1 MKSMNKTFTP
11 ELSPEVLER
20 LRVYAAPFQAEL
32 RHQAQRSWS
41 GVYLRG
47 LLQDGE
53 RKSIEAMVGRVPL
66 PAELRDIQEPDQA
79 LQQFVNQSPWDHQKL
94 LHRYRTVMAQ
104 SFASPQG
111 IFVIDDTGFPKQG
124 KHSVGVQR
132 QYCGPLGK
140 KANCQV
146 AVTVHYVSPNGHF
159 PAALRLFL
167 PDSWTSAPERLQA
180 VGVPEDD
187 RSAQPKGAIAL
198 TLLDQVRCEGLLP
211 GDLVITD
218 AGYGVSQAFRQ
229 GLEARHLSYI
239 TGVTPEMVVF
249 TEPPRWVWPDRPARR
264 GRPRTRPRLA
274 EDNPRPVSLK
284 SLAESLPRQKVTW
297 REGTQ
302 GKLSGR
308 FTWVRVW
315 PGQDWA
321 QGACAGAAAIWLL
334 IEERADGK
342 IQYAFSNLP
351 ADTRRIKAVRL
362 WKSRWP
368 VEQGYQ
374 QMKEEL
380 GLDHFEGRSWRG
392 FHHHACLV
400 MLAYGFLAKEQL
412 RRKEAPA
419 QPGKKREQE
428 PRITL
433 PAIRRA
439 LQDWLR
445 PMAKPDCTY
454 CNPHRHV
461 FDRTP
466 YFLTE

>member
-1 MKSMNKTFTP
+1 
-11 ELSPEVLER
+11 
-20 LRVYAAPFQAEL
+20 
-32 RHQAQRSWS
+32 
-41 GVYLRG
+41 
-47 LLQDGE
+47 
-53 RKSIEAMVGRVPL
+53 
-66 PAELRDIQEPDQA
+66 
-79 LQQFVNQSPWDHQKL
+79 
-94 LHRYRTVMAQ
+94 MAQ

-124 KHSVGVQR
+124 QHSVGVQR

-146 AVTVHYVSPNGHF
+146 AVTVHYVSPKGHF

-167 PDSWTSAPERLQA
+167 PDSWTSSPERLQA
-180 VGVPEDD
+180 VGVPEEY
-187 RSAQPKGAIAL
+187 RAGKSKGEIAL
-198 TLLDQVRCEGLLP
+198 ELLDQLRSEKLLP

-218 AGYGVSQAFRQ
+218 AGYGVSQAFRH
-229 GLEARHLSYI
+229 GLEARHLFYLA
-239 TGVTPEMVVF
+239 GVTPEMVVF
-249 TEPPRWVWPDRPARR
+249 TAAPRWDWPEGPATR

-274 EDNPRPVSLK
+274 EGNPRPVSLK
-284 SLAESLPRQKVTW
+284 SLGESLARSKVTW
-297 REGTQ
+297 REGTK
-302 GKLSGR
+302 GKLSGH

-321 QGACAGAAAIWLL
+321 QGACAGAAPIWLL

-351 ADTRRIKAVRL
+351 ADTSRIRAVRL

-400 MLAYGFLAKEQL
+400 MLAYGFLAWEQL
-412 RRKEAPA
+412 GRKEAPA
-419 QPGKKREQE
+419 QPGKKRDPE

-466 YFLTE
+466 HFLTE